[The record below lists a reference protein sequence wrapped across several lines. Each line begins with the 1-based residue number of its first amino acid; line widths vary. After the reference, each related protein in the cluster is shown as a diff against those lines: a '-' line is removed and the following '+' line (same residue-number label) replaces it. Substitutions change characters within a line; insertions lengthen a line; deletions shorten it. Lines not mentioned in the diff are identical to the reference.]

1 LRVDRERLGPA
12 GKPDQNLAREVAP
25 NDKGL
30 RLTRRFRSDHDAIAG
45 PDVSATAVAAGEKLR
60 PQVRHRTL
68 AVPAWT
74 NVSGRFEPTRSTAML
89 SLLSTRVVMGGDD

>member
-1 LRVDRERLGPA
+1 MSGGLARKPAQDGLRVDRERLGPA

-45 PDVSATAVAAGEKLR
+45 PDVSDFAPIKR
-60 PQVRHRTL
+60 
-68 AVPAWT
+68 
-74 NVSGRFEPTRSTAML
+74 
-89 SLLSTRVVMGGDD
+89 LL